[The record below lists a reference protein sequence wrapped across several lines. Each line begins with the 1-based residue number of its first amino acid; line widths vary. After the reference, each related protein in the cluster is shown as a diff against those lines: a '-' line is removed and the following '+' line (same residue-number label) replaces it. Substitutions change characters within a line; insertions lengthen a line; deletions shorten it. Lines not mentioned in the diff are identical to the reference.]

1 MNSSTGIIDGESKM
15 NTPEQVA
22 PATEP
27 EVAPAHAQPAQPAQ
41 RVENLGGGR
50 IVVVIAVALLVAIA
64 YGLHVRSASS
74 KTLAGATEDAAVLS
88 VNVVHPTAGSQ
99 AGDLALPG
107 NVEAFTDTPIYSRTN
122 GYLKKWYFDI
132 GSHVRKGEL
141 LAEVDT
147 PEIDQQLDQSRAELE
162 RMQAN
167 ADLAGVTSNRWQSL
181 LAKHAVSQQEA
192 DQTRSN
198 YIAAQAAVD
207 ASKANVRRLEQL
219 QNYERIVA
227 PFDGV
232 ITARN
237 TDIGDLIDAGS
248 GSNNPRELFHL
259 DATNRLRVYVAVP
272 EVDSDSI
279 HDGDRATLT
288 QDSNPDLKIPGTIVR
303 NTDAIDR
310 STRTL
315 NVEVDV
321 DNSKNVLRPGA
332 YVFVHFHLPAIGNPV
347 TIPSNTLL
355 FRAEGLRAGV
365 VRNGRVQLVP
375 VTIGQDFGNAVEII
389 SGLTAAD
396 EVILDPSDSLA
407 SGMQVRAQAATTRG
421 QS

>member
-1 MNSSTGIIDGESKM
+1 M
-15 NTPEQVA
+15 NTQEQEV
-22 PATEP
+22 PTTEA
-27 EVAPAHAQPAQPAQ
+27 EVAPARAEAAQPTEQ
-41 RVENLGGGR
+41 VENQSGGR
-50 IVVVIAVALLVAIA
+50 TLVIVVAVALLVAIV
-64 YGLHVRSASS
+64 YGLHLRSASS
-74 KTLAGATEDAAVLS
+74 KILAGATEDAAVLS
-88 VNVVHPTAGSQ
+88 VNVTRPTAGSQ
-99 AGDLALPG
+99 VGDLALPG
-107 NVEAFTDTPIYSRTN
+107 NAEAFTDTPIYSRTN

-132 GSHVRKGEL
+132 GSHVHKGDL
-141 LAEVDT
+141 LAEVET

-167 ADLAGVTSNRWQSL
+167 AELAGVTSNRWQAL

-207 ASKANVRRLEQL
+207 ASKASVRRLEQL
-219 QNYERIVA
+219 QNYERIIA

-248 GSNNPRELFHL
+248 GSNNPHELFHL
-259 DATNRLRVYVAVP
+259 ASVNSIRVFVAVP

-279 HDGDRATLT
+279 HNSDHATLT
-288 QDSNPDLKIPGTIVR
+288 QDSNPDLKITGTIVR
-303 NTDAIDR
+303 NADAIDY

-321 DNSKNVLRPGA
+321 DNTKGILRPGA
-332 YVFVHFHLPAIGNPV
+332 YVFVHFHLPALGSSV

-355 FRAEGLRAGV
+355 FRAEGLRVGV
-365 VRNGRVQLVP
+365 VRNGQAQLVP
-375 VTIGQDFGNAVEII
+375 VTIGQDFGNTVEIT
-389 SGLTAAD
+389 SGLTTAD

-407 SGMQVRAQAATTRG
+407 NGMQVRAQAAPMRG